1 MNIVENPQIQPVT
14 AGQRGI
20 MALPVG
26 PTYHGILFELEHG
39 EDEDDSFEKSD
50 INFIRFILNEGKKVF
65 EVPGTVLQSINEY
78 KGGAINA
85 KKLLLMFTEHQA
97 KDINAELA
105 GIIGTATGVSKITV
119 EVDIANT
126 AVNPILT
133 TRSIVSGPRALSN
146 NIAALERASV
156 FFGAAKEWDFPL
168 PCGPGAGR
176 MIKRIWIMNPNVSK
190 VRLMKNST
198 EIMNITKSSLQFL
211 EEEYEGITVN
221 GILVV
226 DCVMTNNTIP
236 ELLTTEDAQDLRL
249 KITTTAANQ
258 SIDIYTESLADLA
271 AL

>member
-1 MNIVENPQIQPVT
+1 MNIVENPQIQPIT

-26 PTYHGILFELEHG
+26 PTYHGILFELDNG
-39 EDEDDSFEKSD
+39 GDVGDSFVKAD

-78 KGGAINA
+78 KGGAVA
-85 KKLLLMFTEHQA
+85 ADKLLLMFTEHQA

-105 GIIGTATGVSKITV
+105 GIIGTASGVSKITV

-133 TRSIVSGPRALSN
+133 TRSIVSGPQPLSN
-146 NIAALERASV
+146 HIAALERASV

-168 PCGPGAGR
+168 PSGPGAGR
-176 MIKRIWIMNPNVSK
+176 LLKRIWIMNPNVSK
-190 VRLMKNST
+190 IRVMKNST

-211 EEEYEGITVN
+211 EEEYEGVTDPD
-221 GILVV
+221 ILVA
-226 DCVMTNNTIP
+226 DFVMTNNTIP
-236 ELLTTEDAQDLRL
+236 ELLTTEDAKDLRL

-258 SIDIYTESLADLA
+258 SIDIYTESLADLN